1 MYIFIQ
7 KYKTPHKSIRVGTK
21 MTAATTDVVNV
32 NFRAKKE
39 DKLNAE
45 RVCKELGI
53 SMSAALNVFIK
64 TIGREKR
71 IPLDFSLDPFY
82 SPSNQAYLKSQID
95 GVKNGTI
102 KLEEHNLIMN

>member
-1 MYIFIQ
+1 MQ

-21 MTAATTDVVNV
+21 MTTATTDVVNV
-32 NFRAKKE
+32 NFRTKKE

-102 KLEEHNLIMN
+102 KLEEHNLIMD

>member
-1 MYIFIQ
+1 
-7 KYKTPHKSIRVGTK
+7 
-21 MTAATTDVVNV
+21 MTTATTDIVNV

-82 SPSNQAYLKSQID
+82 EPSNQAYLKSQID

-102 KLEEHNLIMN
+102 KLEEHNLIMD